1 MKKKS
6 YLIALGLIVVAL
18 ICSRTC
24 GRGREKSEGK
34 SGGKGAKKSP
44 AAAAAP
50 SLEKE
55 PASLEKGPSSL
66 EKEPSSLEDEAPSLE
81 EEVKILKKTSRAFS
95 AVAKKAIPA
104 VVFIQVEKTIAARGY
119 GGRRHYN
126 DPFEYFG
133 EDFFE
138 RFFGRGH
145 ARPPMRYKQRG
156 QGSGFIISKD
166 GYILTN
172 NHVVGDADKI
182 IVKMNDGRE
191 LSGKLIGSD
200 PKSEVAVIKVEA
212 EDLPVLEL
220 GDSAR
225 LEIGE
230 WVIAVGNPFGLAET
244 LTVGVVSAKGRS
256 NLNIAEYEDF
266 IQTDAAINPGNSG
279 GPLLDIDGRVVGIN
293 TAIFSQ
299 SGGYMGIG
307 FAIPINM
314 AKSIKN
320 QLVAGGKVV
329 RGFLGVKLNRQ
340 EVDADM
346 AKTFGLSEA
355 GGVLIAE
362 LVKGSPAEGA
372 GIKAGDI
379 ITKVNGEK
387 VSDNSS
393 FRNKVAM
400 LEPGSTVGFT
410 VFRDGREETI
420 EVKIGTFP
428 DGEALISGTSEASV
442 KLGITVL
449 DLTAEIAKRLG
460 YEFQGGVIVSDVE
473 DGSEAQRH
481 GIQRGH
487 LILSVNRTPVRNAA
501 EYNAAV
507 AKAAKGGRVLMRVKG
522 RYGSWFVL
530 LRTKE

>member
-1 MKKKS
+1 MKTKS
-6 YLIALGLIVVAL
+6 YIVALCLILAAL

-24 GRGREKSEGK
+24 GNGREKEAADSEEKAG
-34 SGGKGAKKSP
+34 
-44 AAAAAP
+44 
-50 SLEKE
+50 KE
-55 PASLEKGPSSL
+55 PVAAVEPSSL
-66 EKEPSSLEDEAPSLE
+66 EKAEARAEKEDVSLEK
-81 EEVKILKKTSRAFS
+81 EVQVLKKTSRAFS

-104 VVFIQVEKTIAARGY
+104 VVWIQVEKTVAARGGY
-119 GGRRHYN
+119 GGRQQYN
-126 DPFEYFG
+126 DPFDYFG
-133 EDFFE
+133 DDFFE
-138 RFFGRGH
+138 RFFGR

-182 IVKMNDGRE
+182 TVKMHDGRE
-191 LSGKLIGSD
+191 LEGKLIGAD
-200 PKSEVAVIKVEA
+200 PKSEVAVIKVDA
-212 EDLPVLEL
+212 TDLPILEL
-220 GDSAR
+220 GDSST

-230 WVIAVGNPFGLAET
+230 WVIAVGNPFGLSET

-256 NLNIAEYEDF
+256 NLRIAEYEDF

-279 GPLLDIDGRVVGIN
+279 GPLLDIDGRVIGIN

-320 QLVAGGKVV
+320 QLVEDGKVV
-329 RGFLGVKLNRQ
+329 RGFLGVRLNRE

-346 AKTFGLSEA
+346 AKSFGLEEA

-362 LVKGSPAEGA
+362 LIKGSPAEAA
-372 GIKAGDI
+372 GIEAGDI

-387 VSDNSS
+387 VSDNGS

-400 LEPGSTVGFT
+400 IEPGTKVNFT
-410 VFRDGREETI
+410 VFRDGKEKTI
-420 EVKIGTFP
+420 EVRIGTFP
-428 DGEALISGTSEASV
+428 EDESLAAGSPDASQ
-442 KLGITVL
+442 KLGIAAI
-449 DLTAEIAKRLG
+449 DLTPEISKRLG
-460 YEFQGGVIVSDVE
+460 YEFEGGVLVAEVA
-473 DGSEAQRH
+473 DGSEAQRK
-481 GIQRGH
+481 GIRRGQ
-487 LILSVNRTPVRNAA
+487 LILSVNRIKVRNVV

-507 AKAAKGGRVLMRVKG
+507 AEAAQTGRVLMRVRG
-522 RYGSWFVL
+522 QYGSWFVL
-530 LRTKE
+530 LRAED